1 MRTSQT
7 PAGTRAASRRSA
19 RVGFSRD
26 AAARYANFRRSAAT
40 EAACWPPVARRP
52 TSAVRS
58 VACVCC
64 VCPQLAPGV
73 PSAWL
78 EAGVFASARRAEA
91 TVIVVSRMGPPRR
104 SASSCPCSA
113 RPFPTNDS
121 RSISLVRVLYHSST
135 PPYYGAIDR
144 PTIYLSTELASA
156 RVFTGSVPRL
166 KHPLPSAS
174 KCVRGS
180 VCAGQ
185 SESGSLGV
193 STSGSGYLMSLLQQ
207 NMSCAC
213 GLEFLGWGHSILGLG
228 ACVWPRVLGV
238 GAFQT
243 RSRFAVV
250 SGRTQGGGAA
260 GGVCTGHLHSIS
272 IEFSGSGRS
281 RRDLGLP

>member
-1 MRTSQT
+1 MSGRGGSGSFGSGRTAGYAIGEGRTS
-7 PAGTRAASRRSA
+7 P
-19 RVGFSRD
+19 
-26 AAARYANFRRSAAT
+26 
-40 EAACWPPVARRP
+40 
-52 TSAVRS
+52 
-58 VACVCC
+58 
-64 VCPQLAPGV
+64 
-73 PSAWL
+73 WL
-78 EAGVFASARRAEA
+78 EAIAGIRQRPYPRLGSKPVPAPRTRYEVRDMSPSGSHRR
-91 TVIVVSRMGPPRR
+91 
-104 SASSCPCSA
+104 
-113 RPFPTNDS
+113 D
-121 RSISLVRVLYHSST
+121 
-135 PPYYGAIDR
+135 
-144 PTIYLSTELASA
+144 
-156 RVFTGSVPRL
+156 RL

-174 KCVRGS
+174 KCVRGI

-213 GLEFLGWGHSILGLG
+213 GLEFLGWGHSILDLG

-250 SGRTQGGGAA
+250 SGRTRGGGAA